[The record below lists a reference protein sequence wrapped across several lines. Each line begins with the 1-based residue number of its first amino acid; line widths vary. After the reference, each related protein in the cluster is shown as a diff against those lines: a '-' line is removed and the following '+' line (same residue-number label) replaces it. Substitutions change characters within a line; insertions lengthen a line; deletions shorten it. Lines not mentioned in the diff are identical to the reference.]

1 MPAAAT
7 LPAPPMRF
15 RCSRKRMLMSIRVTL
30 HHVPP
35 AHVDLTTTKTHIS
48 VDTSRSRRK
57 FKVSR
62 PYPRGI
68 ECDDAQT
75 TARMETNGML
85 VVEMPILS
93 LPTIEP
99 HQAERPLGW
108 KRKAAEEAAAAKA
121 APKAKKK
128 AKKAAAPPPADDA
141 APPAAAAAAPS
152 AAAAAPTKQQKAAA
166 KAARRAAGGASSSD
180 GDVMG
185 ILDAATS
192 AEEQRT
198 ARGLGQMRERQQAE
212 AARAAKAGERK
223 KLKEQKKKELL
234 EALRAQKKE
243 RKAAAKPPPTP
254 EPKPVA
260 AGGKKRRVSF
270 SPGT

>member
-141 APPAAAAAAPS
+141 APPAAAAVAAPS

-198 ARGLGQMRERQQAE
+198 ARGLGAMRERQQAE

-243 RKAAAKPPPTP
+243 RKAAKPPPTP

>member
-1 MPAAAT
+1 MPAAAS

-85 VVEMPILS
+85 VVEMPIS
-93 LPTIEP
+93 VE
-99 HQAERPLGW
+99 
-108 KRKAAEEAAAAKA
+108 
-121 APKAKKK
+121 
-128 AKKAAAPPPADDA
+128 
-141 APPAAAAAAPS
+141 
-152 AAAAAPTKQQKAAA
+152 
-166 KAARRAAGGASSSD
+166 
-180 GDVMG
+180 
-185 ILDAATS
+185 ILRFDRLRS
-192 AEEQRT
+192 V
-198 ARGLGQMRERQQAE
+198 
-212 AARAAKAGERK
+212 
-223 KLKEQKKKELL
+223 LKI
-234 EALRAQKKE
+234 
-243 RKAAAKPPPTP
+243 
-254 EPKPVA
+254 
-260 AGGKKRRVSF
+260 
-270 SPGT
+270 